1 MVVRKRLEK
10 EMTKKE
16 SIEILKLL
24 SALESWAFATGQRP
38 PDYLMDSIE
47 SAVKQLTN
55 EILKEG
61 E

>member
-1 MVVRKRLEK
+1 MNATPNTAV
-10 EMTKKE
+10 
-16 SIEILKLL
+16 SGFEILKLL
-24 SALESWAFATGQRP
+24 SALESWAYATGQRP
-38 PDYLMDSIE
+38 PDYLMESIE